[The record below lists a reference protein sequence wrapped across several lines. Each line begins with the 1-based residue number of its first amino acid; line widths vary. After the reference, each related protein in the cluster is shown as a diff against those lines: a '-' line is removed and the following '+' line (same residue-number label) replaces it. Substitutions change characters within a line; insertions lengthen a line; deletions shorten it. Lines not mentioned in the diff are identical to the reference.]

1 MSYRNFLKTFVGVI
15 VRNTED
21 YGLFGIV
28 GCHAVVGLF
37 FVGLPAVVG
46 LSAEWIFGANLA
58 GAIAA
63 LPVILFVSLPVFPL
77 VIVTT
82 FLFGEWL
89 GMMLGIYGWL
99 GIKPN
104 AARNAMGV
112 WSAAKNM

>member
-1 MSYRNFLKTFVGVI
+1 MSYRNFLNRFVGII

-21 YGLFGIV
+21 YGLFGVV
-28 GCHAVVGLF
+28 GCHVVVGF
-37 FVGLPAVVG
+37 FYVGLPAAVA
-46 LSAEWIFGANLA
+46 LSAEWIFGASSA

-63 LPVILFVSLPVFPL
+63 LPVLLFVSLPVFPL
-77 VIVTT
+77 GMVTT

-104 AARNAMGV
+104 AARNALGA